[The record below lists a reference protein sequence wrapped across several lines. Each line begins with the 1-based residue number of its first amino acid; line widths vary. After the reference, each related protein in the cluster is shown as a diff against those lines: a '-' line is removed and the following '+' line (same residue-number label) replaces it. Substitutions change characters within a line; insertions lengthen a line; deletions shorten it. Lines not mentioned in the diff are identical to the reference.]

1 MKWTPEIVRSR
12 FVEACD
18 TERRLPLG
26 GGSSSGGYWPAY
38 LHSFE
43 DMAGWGTK
51 RLAEEREMRLA
62 RTPPSAA
69 AISRF
74 EEVMAWSASMIHDDA
89 RRKILWTW
97 AACQVSGHSFASRC
111 RKLGLVKMT
120 AYRRL
125 HAVSEAI
132 SYHLNNGEVLLR
144 MPDEKWVLPSQPIS
158 GSSFDMLALSDD
170 DGQPTVHPTFQ
181 VLDKAVDLLTTPD
194 AIADFRKHLTAI
206 NRQRRKEQ
214 ERLEAKRRAK
224 LGLDAA

>member
-1 MKWTPEIVRSR
+1 MKWQPDIVRAR

-18 TERRLPLG
+18 TEQRLPLG
-26 GGSSSGGYWPAY
+26 GGKQSCGYWPAY
-38 LHSFE
+38 VYSFE
-43 DMAGWGTK
+43 DMNGWGTK
-51 RLAEEREMRLA
+51 RLAEEREMRLK
-62 RTPPSAA
+62 RIPPSAA

-74 EEVMAWSASMIHDDA
+74 DEVMTWSASLIHDDT
-89 RRKILWTW
+89 RRHIIWTW
-97 AACQVSGHSFASRC
+97 ARCQAFDLSFAEQC
-111 RKLGLVKMT
+111 RGFGWVKMT

-125 HAVSEAI
+125 HATSDAI
-132 SYHLNNGEVLLR
+132 SRDLDKSGVLVR
-144 MPDEKWVLPSQPIS
+144 YPDEKWVLPSQPVS
-158 GSSFDMLALSDD
+158 GSSFDMLALGDD

>member
-1 MKWTPEIVRSR
+1 MNWTPEIVRSR

-26 GGSSSGGYWPAY
+26 GASSSGGYWPAY
-38 LHSFE
+38 VHSFE
-43 DMAGWGTK
+43 DMNGWGTK

-74 EEVMAWSASMIHDDA
+74 DEVMAWSAVHIHDDN
-89 RRKILWTW
+89 RRKIIWTW
-97 AACQVSGHSFASRC
+97 AHCQLTGHSFAERC
-111 RKLGLVKMT
+111 RKFGWVKMT

-125 HAVSEAI
+125 HAVSDAI
-132 SYHLNNGEVLLR
+132 SFNLDNAGALLR
-144 MPDEKWVLPSQPIS
+144 MPDEKWVLPEQPVS
-158 GSSFDMLALSDD
+158 ASNFVMVALTDD
-170 DGQPTVHPTFQ
+170 AEQPTVHPTFQ
-181 VLDKAVDLLTTPD
+181 VIDKPGDLLKSPE
-194 AIADFRKHLTAI
+194 AVADFSKHLASV

-214 ERLEAKRRAK
+214 ERRKK

>member
-1 MKWTPEIVRSR
+1 MWTPEIVRSR

-26 GGSSSGGYWPAY
+26 GGSSQGGFWPAY
-38 LHSFE
+38 VYSFE
-43 DMAGWGTK
+43 DMNGWGTK
-51 RLAEEREMRLA
+51 RLAEEREMRMA
-62 RTPPSAA
+62 RIPPSAA

-74 EEVMAWSASMIHDDA
+74 EEVMAWSASMIHDDT
-89 RRKILWTW
+89 RRRIIWTW
-97 AACQVSGHSFASRC
+97 SYCQMSGHSFAARC
-111 RKLGLVKMT
+111 KKLGWVKMT

-125 HAVSEAI
+125 HAVSDAI
-132 SYHLNNGEVLLR
+132 SRNLVNDLTFLR
-144 MPDEKWVLPSQPIS
+144 MPDEKWVLPSQPVS
-158 GSSFDMLALSDD
+158 GSNFDMLALSDD
-170 DGQPTVHPTFQ
+170 TEQPTVHPTFQ